1 MTDRSS
7 EFVLSVAI
15 PCYNSQGYMGKAIR
29 SALSG
34 GPSVE
39 VLIVDD
45 GSTDDTAVIGK
56 KFEAEYPDRVR
67 YIYKENG
74 GHGDAVMTG
83 LREARGV
90 YFKVLD
96 SDDWFSEDSLA
107 EVVEYLER
115 WIRFATCFDMMIC
128 NYVYDR
134 QGSRR
139 KISIGYA
146 PALPV
151 GEPFTWSDVGK
162 FRPGRYIL
170 MHSVIYRRQLLL
182 DCGLELPKHTFY
194 VDNIYVYYPLPYV
207 KSMYYLDTDL
217 YHYYIGREGQS
228 VNEKVMISRIDQ
240 QLFVTNSMRDMYN
253 LNTIENSNLKRYMSE
268 YLAIMY
274 IVPSVLLN
282 KSGTP
287 EHLAKKDQLWEDLK
301 QYDEG
306 MYHIIRRQ
314 LLAWFSSKNGVVWN
328 RIIWFG
334 YNVSRKL
341 FHFN

>member
-1 MTDRSS
+1 MPNETTNYI
-7 EFVLSVAI
+7 LTVAI

-29 SALSG
+29 SAISG
-34 GPSVE
+34 GPQVE

-45 GSTDDTAVIGK
+45 GSKDNTAAIGK
-56 KFEAEYPDRVR
+56 KFAEKYPDQVR

-83 LREARGV
+83 LREARGT

-96 SDDWFSEDSLA
+96 SDDWFSEDSLK
-107 EVVEYLER
+107 EVMDHLER
-115 WIRFATCFDMMIC
+115 WVRFATCYDMMIC

-139 KISIGYA
+139 KVSIGYA
-146 PALPV
+146 PSLPV
-151 GEPFTWSDVGK
+151 REPFTWDRVGK

-194 VDNIYVYYPLPYV
+194 VDNIYVYYPLPHV

-217 YHYYIGREGQS
+217 YHYFIGREGQS
-228 VNEKVMISRIDQ
+228 VSEKIMIQRIDQ
-240 QLFVTNSMRDMYN
+240 QLFVTNSMRDMYD
-253 LNTIENSNLKRYMSE
+253 LNAIENINLRRYMSE

-274 IVPSVLLN
+274 IVSSVLLN
-282 KSGTP
+282 KGGTP
-287 EHLAKKDQLWEDLK
+287 EHLAKKDKLWKDLE
-301 QYDEG
+301 QHDAA
-306 MYHIIRRQ
+306 MYKLVHRQ
-314 LLAWFSSKNGVVWN
+314 TLTWIVSKNNPVWN
-328 RIIWFG
+328 KVIGFG
-334 YNVSRKL
+334 YTVSRWL
-341 FHFN
+341 YHFN

>member
-1 MTDRSS
+1 MTDRSN
-7 EFVLSVAI
+7 EFVLTVAI

-45 GSTDDTAVIGK
+45 GSTDDTAVIGR
-56 KFEAEYPDRVR
+56 KFEADYPDRVR

-107 EVVEYLER
+107 EVVDHLER
-115 WIRFATCFDMMIC
+115 WIRYSACYDMMIC

-139 KISIGYA
+139 KVSIGYA
-146 PALPV
+146 PSLPV
-151 GEPFTWSDVGK
+151 REPFAWDHVGK

-194 VDNIYVYYPLPYV
+194 VDNIYVYYPLPHV

-228 VNEKVMISRIDQ
+228 VNEKIMIRRIDQ
-240 QLFVTNSMRDMYN
+240 QLFVTNSMRDMYDLNKLENEN
-253 LNTIENSNLKRYMSE
+253 LRRYMAE

-282 KSGTP
+282 KSGTE
-287 EHLAKKDQLWEDLK
+287 EHLEKKDKLWADLK
-301 QYDEG
+301 EYDPA
-306 MYHIIRRQ
+306 MYKLIHRQ
-314 LLAWFSSKNGVVWN
+314 TLARLSSINNPAWNHLLKY
-328 RIIWFG
+328 G
-334 YNVSRKL
+334 YSISRLL